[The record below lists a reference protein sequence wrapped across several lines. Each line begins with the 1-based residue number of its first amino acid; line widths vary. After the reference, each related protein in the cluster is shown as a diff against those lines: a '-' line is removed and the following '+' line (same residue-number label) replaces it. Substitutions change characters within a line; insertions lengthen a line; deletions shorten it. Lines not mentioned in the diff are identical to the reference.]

1 MWMKVEWGMA
11 TKFWFVD
18 GADLHILFPALVVS
32 DDQGAEPFGYH
43 PIYNV
48 PAGPMQVVIYLAVA
62 FVGQS
67 SEMVGGVLPP
77 G

>member
-1 MWMKVEWGMA
+1 
-11 TKFWFVD
+11 
-18 GADLHILFPALVVS
+18 LFPALVVS
-32 DDQGAEPFGYH
+32 DDQGTKPFGHH
-43 PIYNV
+43 PFHDV